1 MPFTVRSPMVMR
13 NSLLAT
19 GAQGTEHGMGGRGPI
34 LRSVGRWGGG
44 ISHTG
49 RALQDAADGL
59 GHVDAGGGEG
69 EGGVRRAAGAA
80 VHRRQGGGTSPYR
93 AGGGGGCAPWWQP
106 SSPFPSSQCGRP
118 STWGSHATHMRHP
131 GGKFS
136 QGRWMSL
143 LGLLGPGD
151 LSLGLGGLPNNT
163 DMGRSMGLFSNNS
176 SARTSSWKDEA
187 AAGTN

>member
-1 MPFTVRSPMVMR
+1 MD
-13 NSLLAT
+13 
-19 GAQGTEHGMGGRGPI
+19 GRGPI

-93 AGGGGGCAPWWQP
+93 AGGGGGVALRGGNQAAPFRLP
-106 SSPFPSSQCGRP
+106 SVAG
-118 STWGSHATHMRHP
+118 HP
-131 GGKFS
+131 RGVAMGHTCDIQEGNFHRAGG
-136 QGRWMSL
+136 
-143 LGLLGPGD
+143 
-151 LSLGLGGLPNNT
+151 
-163 DMGRSMGLFSNNS
+163 
-176 SARTSSWKDEA
+176 
-187 AAGTN
+187 